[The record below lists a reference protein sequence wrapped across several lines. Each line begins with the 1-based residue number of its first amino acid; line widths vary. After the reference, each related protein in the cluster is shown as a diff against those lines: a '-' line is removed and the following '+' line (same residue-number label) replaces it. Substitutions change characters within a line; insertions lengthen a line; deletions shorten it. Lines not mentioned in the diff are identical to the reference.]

1 MNAPGVGPATVSNR
15 LTGRSRS
22 RRWSLGSRLTAW
34 YTASSFLV
42 VLAGMGLIYGALA
55 HNLDREDA
63 EALATAIADVRLAVA
78 GLGPVGGLREEVL
91 FQAPISEPRT
101 YLRVLD
107 ADGQVRIATPGMSR
121 LLPLAEFAR
130 IPVLDAVGRGTKIAV
145 IPRKLARTAGARRNF
160 LVAAVRMQSLGRGAI
175 IEAALDRSPEN
186 KLLGEFRGLML
197 WVLLLALGSCGG
209 LGYLIARIEIR
220 PLEDIARTATRIGS
234 SNLSERIEAKPL
246 AAELADL
253 AGSLN
258 SMLDRLEAAF
268 ERQDRFSA
276 DIAHELRTPLNNL
289 RGEIEVTLSRPRFAE
304 TYREVLGSSLEEY
317 DRLSQIID
325 SLLFLARSEDPT
337 GQIDRVELELRDE
350 LEAIREYYEAAA
362 NEAGVSLEV
371 AVYEPI
377 SVPGDRTLLQ
387 RAIGNLVSNA
397 IRYTPPGGRVVMSAE
412 VIDGCGEIRVADTG
426 EGIPPEHLPH
436 IFERFYRVAAS
447 RTTALGGSGL
457 GLALVG
463 TIASLH
469 GGTVSATSFPGSGTT
484 IALRLP
490 LS

>member
-1 MNAPGVGPATVSNR
+1 MNALLARPSVAPEEMTRPGHG
-15 LTGRSRS
+15 
-22 RRWSLGSRLTAW
+22 RWSLGTRLTAW
-34 YTASSFLV
+34 YTAASFLV
-42 VLAGMGLIYGALA
+42 VLAATGLVYGALA

-63 EALATAIADVRLAVA
+63 EALATSIADVHMAVA
-78 GLGPVGGLREEVL
+78 GLGPLGGLREEVL
-91 FQAPISEPRT
+91 FEAPISEPRI

-107 ADGQVRIATPGMSR
+107 AGGHVRIATPGMSR
-121 LLPLAEFAR
+121 LLPISEFSR
-130 IPVLDAVGRGTKIAV
+130 IPVLDAVGRGTKVDVLPTKLGRAEGA
-145 IPRKLARTAGARRNF
+145 PRSF
-160 LVAAVRMQSLGRGAI
+160 LVAAVRMSGLGHGAT

-186 KLLGEFRGLML
+186 KLLGEFRGLLL
-197 WVLLLALGSCGG
+197 WVLLLALGSCGV

-253 AGSLN
+253 AGALN

-268 ERQDRFSA
+268 QRQDRFSA

-289 RGEIEVTLSRPRFAE
+289 RGEIEVTLSRSRTAE

-337 GQIDRVELELRDE
+337 GQIDRADLQIRDE
-350 LEAIREYYEAAA
+350 LEAIRDYYEAAA
-362 NEAGVSLEV
+362 TEAGVSLEV
-371 AVYEPI
+371 AVNEPI
-377 SVPGDRTLLQ
+377 SVPGDRLLLQ

-397 IRYTPPGGRVVMSAE
+397 IRYTPLGGRVVISAAA
-412 VIDGCGEIRVADTG
+412 IDDHAEIRVADTG
-426 EGIPPEHLPH
+426 EGVPPEHLPH

-447 RTTALGGSGL
+447 RTTASGGAGL
-457 GLALVG
+457 GLALVS
-463 TIASLH
+463 TIATLH
-469 GGTVSATSFPGSGTT
+469 GGTVSAKSFPGSGTT
-484 IALRLP
+484 MTLRLP

>member
-1 MNAPGVGPATVSNR
+1 MLAGPTTAVGRMPPGR
-15 LTGRSRS
+15 RSG
-22 RRWSLGSRLTAW
+22 RWSLGSRLTAW
-34 YTASSFLV
+34 YTASSFMV
-42 VLAGMGLIYGALA
+42 VLAATGLVYGALA

-63 EALATAIADVRLAVA
+63 EALATSIADVRLAIA
-78 GLGPVGGLREEVL
+78 GLGSVGGLREEVL
-91 FQAPISEPRT
+91 FEAPISEPRI

-107 ADGQVRIATPGMSR
+107 RDGRVRIATPGMSS
-121 LLPLAEFAR
+121 LLPVSEFSR
-130 IPVLDAVGRGTKIAV
+130 VPVSAAVGPGTKIDV
-145 IPRKLARTAGARRNF
+145 VPRKLGRAGAAQRNF
-160 LVAAVRMQSLGRGAI
+160 LVAAVRMRSLGRGAT

-186 KLLGEFRGLML
+186 KLLGEFRGLLL
-197 WVLLLALGSCGG
+197 WGLLLALGSCGA

-220 PLEDIARTATRIGS
+220 PLQDIARTATRIGS
-234 SNLSERIEAKPL
+234 TNLSERIEARPL

-253 AGSLN
+253 AGALN

-289 RGEIEVTLSRPRFAE
+289 RGEIEVTLSRPRTAAE
-304 TYREVLGSSLEEY
+304 YREVLGSSLEEY

-337 GQIDRVELELRDE
+337 GQIDRVSLEIRSE
-350 LEAIREYYEAAA
+350 LEAIRDYYEAAA
-362 NEAGVSLEV
+362 TEAGVSLEV
-371 AVYEPI
+371 AVSEPI
-377 SVPGDRTLLQ
+377 SIPGDRTLLQ

-397 IRYTPPGGRVVMSAE
+397 IRYTPRGGQVVMSA
-412 VIDGCGEIRVADTG
+412 VALDGYAEIRVADTG
-426 EGIPPEHLPH
+426 KGIPPEHVPH

-457 GLALVG
+457 GLALVS
-463 TIASLH
+463 TIATLH

-484 IALRLP
+484 MVLRLP
-490 LS
+490 LT